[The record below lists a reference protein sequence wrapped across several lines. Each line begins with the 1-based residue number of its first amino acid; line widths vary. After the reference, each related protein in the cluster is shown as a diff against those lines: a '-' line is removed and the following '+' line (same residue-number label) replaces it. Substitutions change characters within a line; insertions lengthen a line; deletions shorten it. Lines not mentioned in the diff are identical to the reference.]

1 MNRPLLPLLLLSAF
15 ASPALGGGISLMV
28 PAYFGPQP
36 GGDWDRLAIAAKRVP
51 LVAILNPASGPGA
64 SASAQYTRAIQAV
77 RAAGGRVTGY
87 VSTAYGQRPT
97 ADAKADILRYHQ
109 WYTLDG
115 FFLDEMSNDGGTASV
130 AYYQELHD
138 YIVRLKATY
147 HVTANPGTQTA
158 EIYVSKPTVDTVV
171 TFENGSGY
179 PGYVASSWN
188 KKYPAHRFCHLLHS
202 VASTA
207 ALTNAVQ
214 LAQAR
219 NAGFLYV
226 TDDVL
231 DNPWDTLPT
240 YWETELNLVEAANRA
255 AAQSQP
261 PRVELKRTGADTGRL
276 EVSGPAGRY
285 LVSRSQNLPVWSPLA
300 TNLTFTGQVAFD
312 TVLLTAAANT
322 FFQAR
327 ID

>member
-1 MNRPLLPLLLLSAF
+1 MKRPLLPLLFTAL
-15 ASPALGGGISLMV
+15 ASPALAGGLSLMV
-28 PAYFGPQP
+28 PAYFSPQP
-36 GGDWDRLAIAAKRVP
+36 GGDWDRLAVAAKRVP
-51 LVAILNPASGPGA
+51 LIAILNPFNGPGA
-64 SASAQYTRAIQAV
+64 SVDQRYVSAIQAV
-77 RAAGGRVTGY
+77 RTAGGRVTGY
-87 VSTAYGQRPT
+87 VSTAYGKRAT

-115 FFLDEMSNDGGTASV
+115 FFLDEMSNDGGTNSV

-138 YIVRLKATY
+138 YIQRLKPTY
-147 HVTANPGTQTA
+147 HVTGNPGTQTE

-179 PGYVASSWN
+179 PGYATSAWT
-188 KKYPAHRFCHLLHS
+188 KKYPAYRFCHLLHS

-207 ALTNAVQ
+207 TLTNTVQ

-240 YWETELNLVEAANRA
+240 YWDTELNLIETANRA
-255 AAQSQP
+255 AAEIQP
-261 PRVELKRTGADTGRL
+261 PKVDLKRTGADAGRL
-276 EVSGPAGRY
+276 EVNGPAGRY
-285 LVSRSQNLPVWSPLA
+285 VVSRSLNLPTWSPLT
-300 TNLTFTGQVAFD
+300 TNLTFTGQVVFD
-312 TVLLTAAANT
+312 PVLFTAAAST
-322 FFQAR
+322 FFRAS
-327 ID
+327 IE

>member
-1 MNRPLLPLLLLSAF
+1 MKRPLFPLLCVAL
-15 ASPALGGGISLMV
+15 ASPALAGGLSLMV
-28 PAYFGPQP
+28 PAYFYPDP
-36 GGDWDRLAIAAKRVP
+36 GGDWERLAVAAKRVP
-51 LVAILNPASGPGA
+51 LIAILNPNSGPGNA
-64 SASAQYTRAIQAV
+64 VDAEYAKAIKAV
-77 RAAGGRVTGY
+77 RTAGGRITGY

-115 FFLDEMSNDGGTASV
+115 FFLDEMSNDGGVASV

-138 YIVRLKATY
+138 YILRLKPTY
-147 HVTANPGTQTA
+147 HITGNPGTQTS
-158 EIYVSKPTVDTVV
+158 EIYVTKPTVDTVV

-202 VASTA
+202 VPSTTT
-207 ALTNAVQ
+207 LTNAVQ

-231 DNPWDTLPT
+231 DNPWDRLPT
-240 YWETELNLVEAANRA
+240 YWDTELNLIEAANRA
-255 AAQSQP
+255 AAKAQP
-261 PRVELKRTGADTGRL
+261 PKAELKPTGGGAGRL
-276 EVSGPAGRY
+276 EVNGPAGRY
-285 LVSRSQNLPVWSPLA
+285 VISRSLDLPAWSPLT
-300 TNLTFTGQVAFD
+300 TNLTFTGQIAFEP
-312 TVLLTAAANT
+312 VLFSTASPA
-322 FFQAR
+322 FFRAR
-327 ID
+327 VE